1 MIRIEQR
8 ITMGQAKRMAWQVWW
23 ASAGPAAIVLGCLL
37 IATPI
42 ATSSVDRGSA
52 FFGFL
57 FGVVLSFLALLI
69 SNGLGAWR
77 RTLESW
83 GPDPDRHSVIQLT
96 PEALT
101 LQALGASSVTPWS
114 QVRFLRR
121 DGDLC
126 MLRIFGRP
134 TTLPLI
140 GFTDDAIAALAKALC
155 LPPSTNGLERGEAA
169 SWIVVGFGVTA
180 GPINGARSARLLP
193 GRMGRLQPA
202 LDPPWAGS

>member
-1 MIRIEQR
+1 MIGIEQR
-8 ITMGQAKRMAWQVWW
+8 ITRVQAKRMAWQAWW
-23 ASAGPAAIVLGCLL
+23 VSSGTATILLGCLL

-42 ATSSVDRGSA
+42 TASSVAGGSA
-52 FFGFL
+52 FFGFV
-57 FGVVLSFLALLI
+57 FGVLTSFLTLLI
-69 SNGLGAWR
+69 ASGHAGWR
-77 RTLESW
+77 RTIEVW
-83 GPDPDRHSVIQLT
+83 GPDPDRHSVIELT

-140 GFTDDAIAALAKALC
+140 GFTDDAIAAFAEALG
-155 LPPSTNGLERGEAA
+155 LPPSIKRLERGEAA